1 MSNEKTTFALTGR
14 LIWKGEI
21 KHVSEKFSVLEFVIE
36 VEGGQWS
43 SFPKFQLA
51 NDRCA
56 LIEKYTTG
64 AMLKVE
70 FDVQGRK
77 WSKNGEDQYFNSL
90 NAWRLT
96 CLDAQPAPTEDKMY
110 GKADDVP
117 SAPQAAPAPVTD
129 DTDEIFGNNDP
140 LPF

>member
-1 MSNEKTTFALTGR
+1 MSQPTTNFALTGR
-14 LIWKGEI
+14 LIWKGEP
-21 KHVSEKFSVLEFVIE
+21 KQVSEKFTVQEFVIE
-36 VEGGQWS
+36 VEGGRWS

-56 LIEKYTTG
+56 LIDNYTIG

-77 WSKNGEDQYFNSL
+77 WQKNGEDQYFNSL

-96 CLDAQPAPTEDKMY
+96 CLDAPAEKEDKMY
-110 GKADDVP
+110 GKAD
-117 SAPQAAPAPVTD
+117 AARAPAN
-129 DTDEIFGNNDP
+129 DTAEAIFGDDAENKDD

>member
-1 MSNEKTTFALTGR
+1 MSNEKTNFALTGR

-56 LIEKYTTG
+56 LIDNYTTG

-77 WSKNGEDQYFNSL
+77 WQKNGEDQYFNSL

-96 CLDAQPAPTEDKMY
+96 CLDA
-110 GKADDVP
+110 P
-117 SAPQAAPAPVTD
+117 SPQVAALAPANDDSKDIFTD
-129 DTDEIFGNNDP
+129 DD

>member
-1 MSNEKTTFALTGR
+1 MSNEKTNFALTGR
-14 LIWKGEI
+14 LIWKGEL
-21 KHVSEKFSVLEFVIE
+21 KQVSEKFTVLEFVIE

-43 SFPKFQLA
+43 SFPKFQLT

-56 LIEKYTTG
+56 LIDQYTTG

-77 WSKNGEDQYFNSL
+77 WSKDGVDQYFNSL
-90 NAWRLT
+90 NAWRVT
-96 CLDAQPAPTEDKMY
+96 CLDAHAPT
-110 GKADDVP
+110 
-117 SAPQAAPAPVTD
+117 APPATAPAND
-129 DTDEIFGNNDP
+129 DSKDIFTDEDLA